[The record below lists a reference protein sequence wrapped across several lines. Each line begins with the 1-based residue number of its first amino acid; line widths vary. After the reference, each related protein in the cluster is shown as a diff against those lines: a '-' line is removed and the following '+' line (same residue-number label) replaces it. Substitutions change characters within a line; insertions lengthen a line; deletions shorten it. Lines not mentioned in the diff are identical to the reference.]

1 MITMMVKMIKCNHH
15 HHHHHQH
22 HHQCNVAIIIIIIT
36 ITIINII
43 INVMWPFSTLAPA
56 SRQIGGRDNFAT
68 IYIIII
74 TCIIVIVI
82 IIVTIIIVIIITIVV
97 IMKSPD
103 VPAVSLPLPPWSL
116 VIHVAC
122 QTLS

>member
-1 MITMMVKMIKCNHH
+1 MYMH
-15 HHHHHQH
+15 H
-22 HHQCNVAIIIIIIT
+22 HHQCNVAIIIIII
-36 ITIINII
+36 IIIINII

-68 IYIIII
+68 IAIIII
-74 TCIIVIVI
+74 TCIIVITITIIIIIVI
-82 IIVTIIIVIIITIVV
+82 IITIIITIVV

-103 VPAVSLPLPPWSL
+103 VPAVSLPLSPWSL

>member
-1 MITMMVKMIKCNHH
+1 MYI
-15 HHHHHQH
+15 HHHHQY
-22 HHQCNVAIIIIIIT
+22 NVAIIIIII
-36 ITIINII
+36 IIIAIINII

-68 IYIIII
+68 IAIIII

-82 IIVTIIIVIIITIVV
+82 TIVTIVVIIIITIVV

-103 VPAVSLPLPPWSL
+103 VPAVSLPLSPWSL

>member
-1 MITMMVKMIKCNHH
+1 MYMH
-15 HHHHHQH
+15 H
-22 HHQCNVAIIIIIIT
+22 HHQCNVAIIIIII
-36 ITIINII
+36 IIIINII

-68 IYIIII
+68 IAIIII
-74 TCIIVIVI
+74 TCIIVITI
-82 IIVTIIIVIIITIVV
+82 IIVTIIITIVV

-103 VPAVSLPLPPWSL
+103 VPAVSLPLSPWSL